1 MKRVAFEAS
10 AFEDFVGW
18 AANDKKTYAKIVAL
32 IRDIQRSAFT
42 GLGKPKPLKHDLK
55 GYWSRRSWGAS
66 PGLQGDQRC
75 HHRGFVQ
82 VSLRIVVI

>member
-42 GLGKPKPLKHDLK
+42 GLGKPEPLKHDLK
-55 GYWSRRSWGAS
+55 GYWSRRITEEHRLVYKVTNDAIIVAS
-66 PGLQGDQRC
+66 C
-75 HHRGFVQ
+75 KYHYE
-82 VSLRIVVI
+82 